1 MPYFQCPRCGG
12 TDSFGQWEQ
21 RFNSQNI
28 SYRDNQNRQVG
39 TSNGGFGVSNVR
51 QQYCR
56 SCMSVK
62 MDMKFTQKD
71 FKILGI
77 VALLFFGIPI
87 LLSVGTNLAIG
98 IVGIFSAF
106 SVGSIRESSA
116 QLSSTYYLIS
126 SLALIAGLVC
136 ITILRKSWIRKE
148 DKKFLRDRFHKPK
161 PPKSKKFMLGWFFFI
176 YFVSN
181 ISYLIYFN
189 GF

>member
-21 RFNSQNI
+21 RFNNQNI
-28 SYRDNQNRQVG
+28 TYRDNQNRQVG

-77 VALLFFGIPI
+77 VALLFFGIPM
-87 LLSVGTNLAIG
+87 LLSLATNIAVGLSGLSSG
-98 IVGIFSAF
+98 ISF
-106 SVGSIRESSA
+106 GSFKETIA
-116 QLSSTYYLIS
+116 QLSLNYYLIA
-126 SLALIAGLVC
+126 SLLLLVGLLF
-136 ITILRKSWIRKE
+136 ITVYRKAWIRKE
-148 DKKFLRDRFHKPK
+148 DKKFLGDRFYKPK
-161 PPKSKKFMLGWFFFI
+161 PPRSKKFMYGWFIVVFLA
-176 YFVSN
+176 SN

-189 GF
+189 

>member
-71 FKILGI
+71 FKILGL
-77 VALLFFGIPI
+77 VALLFFGIPVLI
-87 LLSVGTNLAIG
+87 NIGRNIAIG
-98 IVGIFSAF
+98 AGELSSGVSL
-106 SVGSIRESSA
+106 GSIQE
-116 QLSSTYYLIS
+116 IS
-126 SLALIAGLVC
+126 SLQTTNYYIITSLLFIMGLALVAV
-136 ITILRKSWIRKE
+136 LRKVSIRKE
-148 DKKFLRDRFHKPK
+148 DKKFLRDRFYKPK
-161 PPKSKKFMLGWFFFI
+161 RPRSKKFMYGWFIVVFLL
-176 YFVSN
+176 SN
-181 ISYLIYFN
+181 ISYLFYSN
-189 GF
+189 